1 MIFSF
6 IVFVVVALAVS
17 GSTVQANENEQ
28 QQQQQTVQL
37 TREMV
42 DALLQVLS
50 PTCRVEME
58 GALGSQ
64 MEISDE
70 CKYEIQRTL
79 ASFQNNGQQ
88 ENDFQGKEAE
98 PPRKAPASPKAA
110 SPPAGGMSPLVYIF
124 GFVAVAIAGVA
135 GLVVYVNGQRGAAP
149 AAPKP
154 KKLSKKK
161 VRYMAAL
168 LFIATMYAFLSRVA
182 HSHDRWYSLF
192 AVCTGGEGAGAH
204 SDRSAAPLRIEEVDL
219 KVVR

>member
-1 MIFSF
+1 MLFNF
-6 IVFVVVALAVS
+6 IVVIVMALAVS
-17 GSTVQANENEQ
+17 GSTARANGNEE
-28 QQQQQTVQL
+28 QQQTVQL

-88 ENDFQGKEAE
+88 ESDFRGEEAE
-98 PPRKAPASPKAA
+98 PPRKAPAAAKAA
-110 SPPAGGMSPLVYIF
+110 APPAGGVSPLVYIF
-124 GFVAVAIAGVA
+124 GFVAAAIAGVA
-135 GLVVYVNGQRGAAP
+135 GLVMYVNGQRGAAP
-149 AAPKP
+149 SAPKP

-161 VRYMAAL
+161 V
-168 LFIATMYAFLSRVA
+168 
-182 HSHDRWYSLF
+182 
-192 AVCTGGEGAGAH
+192 
-204 SDRSAAPLRIEEVDL
+204 
-219 KVVR
+219 